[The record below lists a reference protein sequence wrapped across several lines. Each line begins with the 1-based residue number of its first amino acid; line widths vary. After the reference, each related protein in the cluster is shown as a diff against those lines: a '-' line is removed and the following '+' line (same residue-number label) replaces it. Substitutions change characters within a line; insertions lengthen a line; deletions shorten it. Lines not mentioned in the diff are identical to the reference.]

1 MSTNSTPERR
11 ARMAT
16 TGRFVKPQEPMTQ
29 EQLDAIQGRVSN
41 VEFPDNEHLTVVHG
55 KENLVSWVERS
66 RLDGSVV
73 SDAVVATV
81 HAGPQSAELFAH
93 APQDLA
99 DLLAEV
105 ERLRA
110 LTTVDDDMVE
120 RAARAYFEDPI
131 PSVDA
136 SLRPKWDPLV
146 AAYPGVA
153 DNYRRHMRAA
163 LDVALG
169 TGEGA

>member
-1 MSTNSTPERR
+1 
-11 ARMAT
+11 
-16 TGRFVKPQEPMTQ
+16 MTQ
-29 EQLDAIQGRVSN
+29 ERLDAIRERV
-41 VEFPDNEHLTVVHG
+41 E
-55 KENLVSWVERS
+55 
-66 RLDGSVV
+66 
-73 SDAVVATV
+73 VATD
-81 HAGPQSAELFAH
+81 GPWAVDSDDPSYIIYSERGGWDGLVIAHVAEQDGALFPVEHNGALIAH